1 MQRLFLICFCCNKA
15 WGTKKLLFLLLILM
29 FQYYYYSIYYN
40 QFLPMDVQ
48 KHWIK
53 YSSGD
58 KSCYILI
65 HTLAQKLWE
74 DICNIILKIHLLTG
88 CDATRKV
95 VIKVAAVKSNYHY
108 QPVLGKIEGQ
118 SFQHLGE
125 MKNTIFY
132 QNAIV
137 YSL

>member
-15 WGTKKLLFLLLILM
+15 RGTKKLLVSLLILM

-48 KHWIK
+48 EHWIK

-58 KSCYILI
+58 KSCYVLI

-74 DICNIILKIHLLTG
+74 DICNTISKIHLLTV

-95 VIKVAAVKSNYHY
+95 VIKVAALKANYHY

-118 SFQHLGE
+118 SFQLLGE

-132 QNAIV
+132 QNAVV